1 MDRTIFSPII
11 IIVQKYVDKI
21 VDFLYKSPFRRLS
34 VGGTN
39 SNESVPTLYAVL

>member
-21 VDFLYKSPFRRLS
+21 VDFLYKFLYKIDKISLTFFLS
-34 VGGTN
+34 WHKMI
-39 SNESVPTLYAVL
+39 